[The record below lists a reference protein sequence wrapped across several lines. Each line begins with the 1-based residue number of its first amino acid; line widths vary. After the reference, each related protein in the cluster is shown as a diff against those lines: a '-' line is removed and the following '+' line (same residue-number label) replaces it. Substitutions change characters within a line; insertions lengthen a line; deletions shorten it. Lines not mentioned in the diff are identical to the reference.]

1 MSEIFLSYARAD
13 DETPPAAGD
22 RPGWVKFFHDIL
34 WYELKQRVS
43 KDLRFWRD
51 VYDIEPDGDFAREIE
66 DALREAIVMVAVLS
80 PNYVTRPWCRR
91 ELESFAK
98 ASPGADAAQQSER
111 VFKVLKH
118 NIPEQDLPVVLQNRG
133 RGYKFFEIDPTTGT
147 EHPYFMA
154 GRLLA
159 RHEQAYLELINELTE
174 RIKRR
179 LPVLLARAVA
189 PAPPP
194 SRFVFVAP
202 PPSSSAVMETYRILT
217 QQLETEGLGV
227 LPRPGDPF
235 PDTLT
240 DAQRLLAEAI
250 GRAEL
255 AIHLIGESSGKTCD
269 GATEPMVPMQL
280 RLSAAATTERPGL
293 RRLIWYTDKIAA
305 KGPAHAELLR
315 ALADCD
321 ATRAPLRPGRDE
333 VVSGAYDNFL
343 GLVQRT
349 LHPALAPTPM
359 QEADRTGETLADKT
373 LYVVAAD
380 EDIAFTRGPLRG
392 ALRSLG
398 LTVEVPLS
406 PDRPKDVRDKHEATR
421 LQSADAVLVTWGA
434 QRVDWVE
441 DQLFR
446 FRKQWLELGRS
457 RPFEGLALVLADP
470 DSDEKHDEEPAAP
483 GDTIID
489 LRGGIDAARL
499 QPLARRLRAGA

>member
-1 MSEIFLSYARAD
+1 MSEIFLSYAWAD
-13 DETPPAAGD
+13 DQTPPAVGD

-51 VYDIEPDGDFAREIE
+51 VNDIEPDGDFAREIE

-91 ELESFAK
+91 ELESFTRTAL
-98 ASPGADAAQQSER
+98 GAEEAQRSER

-118 NIPEQDLPVVLQNRG
+118 NMDEQDLPVVLQNRG

-159 RHEQAYLELINELTE
+159 RHEQAYLELINELAE

-179 LPVLLARAVA
+179 LPGMLAPPVS
-189 PAPPP
+189 PPPPP
-194 SRFVFVAP
+194 SRFVFVAQ
-202 PPSSSAVMETYRILT
+202 PPSSSTVMETYRILT
-217 QQLETEGLGV
+217 KQLEMEGFGV

-240 DAQRLLAEAI
+240 DAQQLLAEAI
-250 GRAEL
+250 GRTDL
-255 AIHLIGESSGKTCD
+255 AIHLIGDSSGKTCD
-269 GATEPMVPMQL
+269 GSTEPIVPMQL
-280 RLSAAATTERPGL
+280 RFSAAAMTERPGL
-293 RRLIWYTDKIAA
+293 RRLLWYTDKIPANS
-305 KGPAHAELLR
+305 PAHAELLR

-321 ATRAPLRPGRDE
+321 ATRAPLLPGRDE

-349 LHPALAPTPM
+349 LRPALSPM
-359 QEADRTGETLADKT
+359 QEADPTGKALADKT
-373 LYVVAAD
+373 IYIVAAD
-380 EDIAFTRGPLRG
+380 TDVAFARGPLRG

-398 LTVEVPLS
+398 VTVEAPLP
-406 PDRPKDVRDKHEATR
+406 PDRPTDVRDKHEATR
-421 LQSADAVLVTWGA
+421 LRAADAVLVIWGA
-434 QRVDWVE
+434 KPVDWVE

-457 RPFEGLALVLADP
+457 RPFEGLALILADP
-470 DSDEKHDEEPAAP
+470 DSDEKRDEQPAAP
-483 GDTIID
+483 GDTVVD
-489 LRGGIDAARL
+489 LRGDLDVARL
-499 QPLARRLRAGA
+499 QPLARRLGAGA